1 MDQLVETYPTMWV
14 QLCLWLAK
22 ELIINDNIFVL
33 LYYSRKSQFFFFF
46 FRFICNGSV
55 FHFIFIYQFRGATL
69 GADSHNDLKE
79 NWLKF

>member
-22 ELIINDNIFVL
+22 ELIKNDNIFVL

-46 FRFICNGSV
+46 SDLFVTVPSFILSLYISLEALLLEPT
-55 FHFIFIYQFRGATL
+55 HTTI
-69 GADSHNDLKE
+69 
-79 NWLKF
+79 

>member
-22 ELIINDNIFVL
+22 ELINIINDNIFVL

-46 FRFICNGSV
+46 FSDLFVTVPV
-55 FHFIFIYQFRGATL
+55 FHFIFIYQFNK
-69 GADSHNDLKE
+69 SQSP
-79 NWLKF
+79 